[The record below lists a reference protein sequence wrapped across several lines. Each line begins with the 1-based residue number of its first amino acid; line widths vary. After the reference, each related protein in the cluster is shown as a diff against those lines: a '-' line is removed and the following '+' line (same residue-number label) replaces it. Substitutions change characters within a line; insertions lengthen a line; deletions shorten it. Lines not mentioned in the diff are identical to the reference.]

1 MKVQNQMATQVYSI
15 KQRRVNPFLSELFQ
29 KIEEEILPNSFYITI
44 TTLIP
49 KTKIPYIQ
57 KRKLQASI
65 TDEHRCKSPQQILAI
80 QIPQY
85 IKRIIYH
92 DQEEFIPE
100 MQGFFFFYICKPVSV
115 IHQIILTGEKLKAF
129 PLRSGRRQAC
139 LLSPLLFNTV
149 LGALANQK
157 EKK

>member
-29 KIEEEILPNSFYITI
+29 KIEEEILPNSFYMAIN
-44 TTLIP
+44 TLIP

-85 IKRIIYH
+85 IKRIIYP

-100 MQGFFFFYICKPVSV
+100 MQGFFFLYLQTSQC
-115 IHQIILTGEKLKAF
+115 
-129 PLRSGRRQAC
+129 
-139 LLSPLLFNTV
+139 NTPKHT
-149 LGALANQK
+149 QW
-157 EKK
+157 

>member
-1 MKVQNQMATQVYSI
+1 MAT
-15 KQRRVNPFLSELFQ
+15 
-29 KIEEEILPNSFYITI
+29 

-49 KTKIPYIQ
+49 KTKTPHIQ
-57 KRKLQASI
+57 KRKLQVSI

-100 MQGFFFFYICKPVSV
+100 TQGFFQYM
-115 IHQIILTGEKLKAF
+115 QISQCDT
-129 PLRSGRRQAC
+129 
-139 LLSPLLFNTV
+139 
-149 LGALANQK
+149 ANYTQQ
-157 EKK
+157 